1 MNRNLLKFLL
11 ILLAIAFIVVL
22 ANITMRNLP
31 VSDCKVKIEYR
42 GCDELL
48 EERDIAK
55 MVQKKFGRVKGKKR
69 KEVHCE
75 MIEEYLVQQN
85 LISMANVYLSLNGD
99 LNFEI
104 TQSNPIV
111 RISNSNGEQFYLD
124 SDKFVCELKNGKA
137 ANVIVASGELTGRPK
152 IKQQIDTTF
161 IVYNEIFEIVNQ
173 INQDEILRNQIDQIY
188 YSKKDKFQLIP
199 KVGDY
204 VILLGGTDSLKE
216 KLKKLHHLYKD
227 GFTKHGWDN
236 YSLVNLTFDNQ
247 VVCTRK

>member
-1 MNRNLLKFLL
+1 
-11 ILLAIAFIVVL
+11 
-22 ANITMRNLP
+22 
-31 VSDCKVKIEYR
+31 
-42 GCDELL
+42 
-48 EERDIAK
+48 
-55 MVQKKFGRVKGKKR
+55 
-69 KEVHCE
+69 
-75 MIEEYLVQQN
+75 
-85 LISMANVYLSLNGD
+85 MANVYLSLNGD

-204 VILLGGTDSLKE
+204 VILLGDTDSLKE